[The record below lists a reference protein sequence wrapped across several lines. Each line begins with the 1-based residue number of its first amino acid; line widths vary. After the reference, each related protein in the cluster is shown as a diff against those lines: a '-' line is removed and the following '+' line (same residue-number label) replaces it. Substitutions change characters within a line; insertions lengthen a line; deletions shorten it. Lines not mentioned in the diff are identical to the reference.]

1 MLTKVCGMT
10 DGDNIREVEALGV
23 DLVGFIFYPKS
34 PRRCKAL
41 PSYLP
46 MRAGRTG
53 VFVDADEDEIEMK
66 VHEYGLSHV
75 QFHGNESPDKCLKF
89 KAMGLKVI
97 KAFQLA
103 SLSGLSSVGE
113 YAGACDYF
121 LFDTASPSMGGS
133 GKCFDWKILEN
144 YRGSTPF
151 LLSGGL
157 GPASLSA
164 LRNCFQPA
172 LAGYDLNS
180 RFELR
185 PGLKDAMKIKNF
197 LKELFQYE

>member
-1 MLTKVCGMT
+1 
-10 DGDNIREVEALGV
+10 
-23 DLVGFIFYPKS
+23 
-34 PRRCKAL
+34 
-41 PSYLP
+41 
-46 MRAGRTG
+46 
-53 VFVDADEDEIEMK
+53 
-66 VHEYGLSHV
+66 
-75 QFHGNESPDKCLKF
+75 
-89 KAMGLKVI
+89 
-97 KAFQLA
+97 
-103 SLSGLSSVGE
+103 
-113 YAGACDYF
+113 
-121 LFDTASPSMGGS
+121 MGGS

-157 GPASLSA
+157 GPESLSA
-164 LRNCFQPA
+164 LRNFSHPA